1 MDWASKDTSNCL
13 AAQPAIFRRF
23 KQHPDHVVISTNFK
37 LNIMDTTDNKLP
49 LDDSMGQ
56 DYDEQSSQQDVHSNG
71 LSDEFVLNQLKAEDE
86 DDDGIQMPES
96 DLLEQ
101 ASDSSEPSFTLDPD
115 KGIAPKQSDE
125 DTNVKS

>member
-1 MDWASKDTSNCL
+1 MET
-13 AAQPAIFRRF
+13 
-23 KQHPDHVVISTNFK
+23 TN
-37 LNIMDTTDNKLP
+37 NKLP

-56 DYDEQSSQQDVHSNG
+56 DFDEQSSQQDVHSNG

>member
-1 MDWASKDTSNCL
+1 MDWASKGTSNHL
-13 AAQPAIFRRF
+13 AARHASFRRF
-23 KQHPDHVVISTNFK
+23 KQHPDHVVISTNLK
-37 LNIMDTTDNKLP
+37 LNIMETTNNKLP

-56 DYDEQSSQQDVHSNG
+56 DFDEQSSQQDVHSNG

-86 DDDGIQMPES
+86 EDDGIQMPES